1 MKKIALVVLTGLVIL
16 WICPVYGQSDMIK
29 IKGENMERGYFIQSI
44 ETGDQDW
51 ENLINAIK
59 DEKITFEEISPS
71 AIANYLEAIA
81 NEGLMAFIPSEYFY
95 NEDLQV
101 SLDVVFEN
109 PSNICNNSSVYR
121 DQLE

>member
-1 MKKIALVVLTGLVIL
+1 
-16 WICPVYGQSDMIK
+16 
-29 IKGENMERGYFIQSI
+29 MEKRYFIETI

-51 ENLINAIK
+51 KSLIDAIK
-59 DEKITFEEISPS
+59 DEEITFEEISPS

-81 NEGLMAFIPSEYFY
+81 NEGLMEYIPSEYFY

-101 SLDVVFEN
+101 SLEVVFEN

-121 DQLE
+121 DQLQ